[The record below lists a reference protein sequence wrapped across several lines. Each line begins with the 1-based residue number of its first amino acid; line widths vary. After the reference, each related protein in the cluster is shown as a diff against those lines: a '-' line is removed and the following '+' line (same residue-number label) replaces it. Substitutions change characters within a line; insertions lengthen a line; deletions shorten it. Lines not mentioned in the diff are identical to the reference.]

1 MYQALYRK
9 FRPDSFDEVKGQDN
23 IVTTLKNQIKN
34 NRIGH
39 AYLFTGTRGTGKT
52 SVAKL
57 FAKAV
62 NCTDRKE
69 DGSPC
74 GECESCR
81 AIKAG
86 ASMNVV
92 EVDAAS
98 NNGVEYIREIR
109 EEVQYRPTDAAYRVY
124 IIDEVHMLSVGAF
137 NAILKT
143 LEEPPE
149 YIIFILATTE
159 VHKIPITVLSRCQRY
174 DFKRMTI
181 DTMAD
186 RMRELSDIEGIK
198 AEDRALRYIA
208 KCANGSMRDA
218 LSLLDQCAAFHMNE
232 ELTYDKV
239 LEVLGA
245 VDTSVFS
252 RLYDM
257 ILSENTTGAISVLED
272 TLMQGRDLSVF
283 ISDFIWY
290 LRNLLLAG
298 SRDENMEDVIDVS
311 SETLAV
317 MREESKKAGPDT
329 LMRFIRIFS
338 ELSNEI
344 RYAPEKRVL
353 SEIAIIKLMRPETE
367 EDMSSLK
374 QRLSNL
380 ERKVAEGV
388 QVVAVPGDEK
398 KNSVKRPPVPDALP
412 EDIKLVLNNWG
423 KIFRGLPE
431 SHKALASMLQE
442 SEPTMEGDTLI
453 IGFGNMF
460 ENVLRSEDNRQVF
473 QETVEKIIGKHVNFR
488 VVEKDNGDRFEE
500 TYPDL
505 SQFINL
511 EGLEVGELEDSE
523 EGDN

>member
-9 FRPDSFDEVKGQDN
+9 FRPDSFDEVKGQDTV
-23 IVTTLKNQIKN
+23 VTTLKNQIKN

-62 NCTDRKE
+62 NCRNRKE

-81 AIKAG
+81 AIKAN

-92 EVDAAS
+92 EIDAAS
-98 NNGVEYIREIR
+98 NNSVDYIREIR
-109 EEVQYRPTDAAYRVY
+109 EEVQYRPTDAEYRVY

-181 DTMAD
+181 ETMAD
-186 RMRELSDIEGIK
+186 RMKELTEIEGIR
-198 AEDRALRYIA
+198 AEDKALKYIA
-208 KCANGSMRDA
+208 RCANGSMRDA
-218 LSLLDQCAAFHMNE
+218 LSLLDQCAAFFMDK
-232 ELTYDKV
+232 ELTYERA

-252 RLYDM
+252 RLYNM
-257 ILSENTTGAISVLED
+257 ILSGNTMGAISVLED

-283 ISDFIWY
+283 VSDFIWY

-298 SRDENMEDVIDVS
+298 SQDENMEDVIDVS
-311 SETLAV
+311 SETLAA
-317 MREESKKAGPDT
+317 MKEESKKTDPDT
-329 LMRFIRIFS
+329 LMRFIRKLS

-344 RYAPEKRVL
+344 RYIPEKRVL
-353 SEIAIIKLMRPETE
+353 SEIAIIKMMRPETE
-367 EDMSSLK
+367 SDLTSLK
-374 QRLSNL
+374 QRVSIL
-380 ERKVAEGV
+380 ERKIEEGV
-388 QVVAVPGDEK
+388 SVAAVPSAEK
-398 KNSVKRPPVPDALP
+398 KNKVKRPPVPDALP
-412 EDIKLVLNNWG
+412 EDIKKVLNNWG
-423 KIFRGLPE
+423 KIFRSLPE
-431 SHKALASMLQE
+431 NHQALSSMLE
-442 SEPTMEGDTLI
+442 NSEPSVEGDTLVI
-453 IGFGNMF
+453 AF
-460 ENVLRSEDNRQVF
+460 ENQFENFLRNEDNRNAF
-473 QETVEKIIGKHVNFR
+473 QETMERVIGKHVNFR
-488 VVEKDNGDRFEE
+488 VIEKDSNDHFEE

-505 SQFINL
+505 GELINL
-511 EGLEVGELEDSE
+511 DGLEVGELESTE
-523 EGDN
+523 EGEE

>member
-9 FRPDSFDEVKGQDN
+9 FRPDSFDEVKGQDT

-62 NCTDRKE
+62 NCRNRKE

-74 GECESCR
+74 GECVSCK
-81 AIKAG
+81 AIKAN

-92 EVDAAS
+92 EIDAAS
-98 NNGVEYIREIR
+98 NNGVDSIREIR
-109 EEVQYRPTDAAYRVY
+109 EEVQYRPTDAEYRVY

-181 DTMAD
+181 ETMAD
-186 RMRELSDIEGIK
+186 RMRELTDIEGIQV
-198 AEDRALRYIA
+198 EDKALRYIA

-218 LSLLDQCAAFHMNE
+218 LSLLDQCAAFFMDK
-232 ELTYDKV
+232 ELTYDRA

-252 RLYDM
+252 RLYNM
-257 ILSENTTGAISVLED
+257 ILDRDINAVSVLED
-272 TLMQGRDLSVF
+272 VLMQGRDLGVF
-283 ISDFIWY
+283 VSDFIWY

-298 SRDENMEDVIDVS
+298 SQDENMEDVIDVS

-317 MREESKKAGPDT
+317 MREEAGRSDPDT

-338 ELSNEI
+338 ELSSEI

-367 EDMSSLK
+367 EDIGSLK
-374 QRLSNL
+374 QRVSAL
-380 ERKVAEGV
+380 EHKIAEGV
-388 QVVAVPGDEK
+388 QVVAAPSAEK
-398 KNSVKRPPVPDALP
+398 KNKVKRAPLPEALP
-412 EDIKLVLNNWG
+412 EDIKQVLNNWG
-423 KIFRGLPE
+423 KIYRSLPDNHE
-431 SHKALASMLQE
+431 ALASMLQE
-442 SEPTMEGDTLI
+442 SYPSIEGNTLI
-453 IGFGNMF
+453 IGFESMF
-460 ENVLRSEDNRQVF
+460 ENELRHEENKQAL
-473 QETVEKIIGKHVNFR
+473 QETIEKVIGKHVNFR
-488 VVEKDNGDRFEE
+488 VVEKENSEHFEE

-505 SQFINL
+505 SEFVKL
-511 EGLEVGELEDSE
+511 DGLEVGEYEGSE
-523 EGDN
+523 EGEE